1 MIVALEAVP
10 AARPPK
16 AEAMPLT
23 SDRIK
28 AALPP
33 QRLVPL
39 IVATALFMEN
49 LDSTVLAT
57 SLPAIATDLGENPIH
72 LKLALTSYLLALAI
86 FIPASGWLA
95 DRFGSRTIFRLAMGV
110 FALGSI
116 GCGFSSDIGTLVAAR
131 VVQGMGGAMMVPV
144 GRLVVLRTVDRSQI
158 VDALAWLT
166 IPALIG
172 PIMGPPVGG
181 FITTYLNWR
190 WIFWINIP
198 VAVVGIVL
206 ASIHIPN
213 IREEVRRRFDTLGFL
228 LVGPGL
234 AAFLTG
240 ATLAGLDLLP
250 VSGVIGLM
258 VGGFLL
264 LVLYVR
270 HALRA
275 EHPLI
280 DLRLLQMPTFRASVT
295 GGFMFRVGV
304 GATPFLLP
312 LLLQAGFGYDAF
324 RSGLTTFAAGIGSL
338 VMKIVAS
345 PILRRFGFKRVL
357 VINAVISAVFVA
369 APGLFGPNT
378 PVILMII
385 VLVLGGFLRSLEFT
399 SINAVA
405 YADMPAEKLSRATTF
420 ATVLQE
426 LSGSVGVSI
435 AALGLEATSR
445 LMGGDVLSA
454 SHFPWV
460 FGLIGCIS
468 VCSAFIFW
476 RLLPLG
482 AGEAL
487 VARPIGAG
495 APVAPKL
502 GAADKP

>member
-1 MIVALEAVP
+1 MPPP
-10 AARPPK
+10 APSRF
-16 AEAMPLT
+16 
-23 SDRIK
+23 RV
-28 AALPP
+28 ALPP
-33 QRLVPL
+33 ERLVPL

-57 SLPAIATDLGENPIH
+57 SLPAIAKDLGENPIH

-95 DRFGSRTIFRLAMGV
+95 DRFGARTIFRLAMGI
-110 FALGSI
+110 FAAGSI
-116 GCGFSSDIGTLVAAR
+116 GCGFSSDIASLVAAR
-131 VVQGMGGAMMVPV
+131 VLQGMGGAMMVPV
-144 GRLVVLRTVDRSQI
+144 GRLVVLRTIDRSQI

-198 VAVVGIVL
+198 VAAVGIVL
-206 ASIHIPN
+206 ATIHIPD
-213 IREEVRRRFDTLGFL
+213 IREEVRTRFDTIGFL

-234 AAFLTG
+234 AASLTG
-240 ATLAGLDLLP
+240 ATLAGLGLLP
-250 VSGVIGLM
+250 GYGVAGLIIG
-258 VGGFLL
+258 GLL
-264 LVLYVR
+264 LLAIYVR
-270 HALRA
+270 HALKA
-275 EHPLI
+275 EAPLI
-280 DLRLLQMPTFRASVT
+280 DLRLLRLPTFRASVT
-295 GGFMFRVGV
+295 GGFLFRVGV

-312 LLLQAGFGYDAF
+312 LLLQAGLGFDAF
-324 RSGLTTFAAGIGSL
+324 HSGLTTFAAGVGAL

-345 PILRRFGFKRVL
+345 PILRRFGFRKVL
-357 VINAVISAVFVA
+357 VINAVISSIFVA

-378 PVILMII
+378 PMVLMTAL
-385 VLVLGGFLRSLEFT
+385 LVMGGFLRSLEFT

-405 YADMPAEKLSRATTF
+405 YADMPVEKLSRATTF

-435 AALGLEATSR
+435 AALGLELASHV
-445 LMGGDVLSA
+445 LGGEVLDR
-454 SHFPWV
+454 SHFPYV
-460 FGLIGCIS
+460 FALIGLIS
-468 VCSAFIFW
+468 MMSAFIFW

-487 VARPIGAG
+487 VARPVASGS
-495 APVAPKL
+495 PVAPKL

>member
-1 MIVALEAVP
+1 M
-10 AARPPK
+10 
-16 AEAMPLT
+16 
-23 SDRIK
+23 
-28 AALPP
+28 
-33 QRLVPL
+33 PL

-57 SLPAIATDLGENPIH
+57 SLPAIARDLGENPIH

-95 DRFGSRTIFRLAMGV
+95 DRFGARTVFRLAMGV
-110 FALGSI
+110 FAAGSI
-116 GCGFSSDIGTLVAAR
+116 GCGFSTDIGSLVAAR
-131 VVQGMGGAMMVPV
+131 VLQGMGGAMMVPV
-144 GRLVVLRTVDRSQI
+144 GRLVVLRTIDRSQI

-166 IPALIG
+166 IPALLG
-172 PIMGPPVGG
+172 PILGPPVGG

-190 WIFWINIP
+190 WIFWVNVPI
-198 VAVVGIVL
+198 AALGIVL
-206 ASIHIPN
+206 ATLHIPN
-213 IREEVRRRFDTLGFL
+213 VREEERRPFDMIGFV

-240 ATLAGLDLLP
+240 ATLSGLGLIP
-250 VSGVIGLM
+250 ASGVVGLI

-270 HALRA
+270 HALKA
-275 EHPLI
+275 PAPLI
-280 DLRLLQMPTFRASVT
+280 DLRLLSLPTFRASIT
-295 GGFMFRVGV
+295 GGFLFRVGV

-324 RSGLTTFAAGIGSL
+324 RSGLTTFAAGIGSMA
-338 VMKIVAS
+338 MKLVAS
-345 PILRRFGFKRVL
+345 PILRRFGFRRVL
-357 VINAVISAVFVA
+357 VLNAVISSIFVA
-369 APGLFGPNT
+369 APGLFGPST
-378 PVILMII
+378 PVVLMIAI
-385 VLVLGGFLRSLEFT
+385 LVTGGFLRSLEFT

-435 AALGLEATSR
+435 AALGLEGASR
-445 LMGGDVLSA
+445 IMGGDPLA
-454 SHFPWV
+454 LNHFPWV
-460 FGLIGCIS
+460 FALIGCIS
-468 VCSAFIFW
+468 VCSAVIFW

-487 VARPIGAG
+487 VARPVSGG
-495 APVAPKL
+495 APVGAKM